1 MSLTGRVGLLDKQM
15 LAAEQQEKMSKL
27 NNIENRLGVEH
38 DILTT
43 SLGDL
48 SAKIQV
54 SRIYLQ
60 VSSSADAD
68 VLVANSLVSRGN
80 YQHAR

>member
-27 NNIENRLGVEH
+27 NNIEHRLGVEH

-54 SRIYLQ
+54 SRICLQ
-60 VSSSADAD
+60 VSSIADAD
-68 VLVANSLVSRGN
+68 VLVANSIVSRGN